1 MTGTSTFLAG
11 ARVNTSWLAQPAVCD
26 VVLLSTAAA
35 FFRSPTSQQ
44 GGQQPAKLYMFCLV
58 TADVMLVSQSPAGI
72 CLAQL
77 FLAHRR
83 RRLRSMAAGCPKRQ
97 PLPHQV

>member
-1 MTGTSTFLAG
+1 MTGTLAFLAG
-11 ARVNTSWLAQPAVCD
+11 ARVNTSWLTQPAVCY

-35 FFRSPTSQQ
+35 FIQSPTSQQ

-58 TADVMLVSQSPAGI
+58 TAAVMLVSQSPAGF
-72 CLAQL
+72 C
-77 FLAHRR
+77 LAHRS

-97 PLPHQV
+97 PLPRQV